1 MDVQQFFADLSDV
14 PWLLTTLDLIGIFFF
29 ATSGAL
35 LASRKEFDLVGS
47 MALALLA
54 GLGGGFT
61 RDILLD
67 RGLPASLENP
77 IYLAPPVL
85 VSLLV
90 YVKALHPNRLNLTIT
105 LFDAGGLALFTVS
118 GVLIAHSM
126 DVHPVSTVVV
136 AMVAALGGGV
146 LRDIVANEVPSIFDP
161 RGVYVMPTFVGA
173 TVATIAAMNGVL
185 NAFTG
190 FLIAFLIF
198 AVRMLA
204 YRYQWRLF
212 GADISQDKES
222 LDRLRRLATQAQD
235 AAARRVERARERRLR
250 SASGP
255 GGMDVGEAE
264 AIADRAAHHPPAP
277 AGYHYDAV
285 EDAYTRD
292 RAFDDD
298 GEPEAGSYG
307 PRQEYEGQVRVEDYD
322 PDTQSI
328 TVVDP
333 ASRQQVRLDPATGV
347 MDVTDLRTGRTRSY
361 DDPEH
366 DWIADDAEDDP
377 RG

>member
-1 MDVQQFFADLSDV
+1 MDVSRFFAALTDV
-14 PWLLTTLDLIGIFFF
+14 PWLLTSLDLIGIFFF
-29 ATSGAL
+29 ATSGAP
-35 LASRKEFDLVGS
+35 LAARKEFDLVGS
-47 MALALLA
+47 MALSLLA

-77 IYLAPPVL
+77 VYLAPPVL

-105 LFDAGGLALFTVS
+105 LFDAAGLALFTVS

-126 DVHPVSTVVV
+126 GVHPVSTVLV
-136 AMVAALGGGV
+136 AMVGALGGGV

-161 RGVYVMPTFVGA
+161 RGVYVLPSFVGA
-173 TVATIAAMNGVL
+173 TAATVVAVNGAL

-190 FLIAFLIF
+190 VLIAFLIF

-204 YRYQWRLF
+204 YRYQWRFF

-222 LDRLRRLATQAQD
+222 LDRLRRLATQAQE

-250 SASGP
+250 SAS
-255 GGMDVGEAE
+255 
-264 AIADRAAHHPPAP
+264 AP
-277 AGYHYDAV
+277 AFDV
-285 EDAYTRD
+285 
-292 RAFDDD
+292 DDD
-298 GEPEAGSYG
+298 APGSASYG
-307 PRQEYEGQVRVEDYD
+307 PREEYEGQVRVDEYD
-322 PDTQSI
+322 PQTRAI

-333 ASRQQVRLDPATGV
+333 SSHQSVRLDPVTGV
-347 MDVTDLRTGRTRSY
+347 MDITDLRTGRTRSY
-361 DDPEH
+361 DDPGH
-366 DWIADDAEDDP
+366 DWIADEHPDGG
-377 RG
+377 R

>member
-126 DVHPVSTVVV
+126 GVHPVSTVVV

-250 SASGP
+250 AP
-255 GGMDVGEAE
+255 GAPALPDDDAGEA
-264 AIADRAAHHPPAP
+264 
-277 AGYHYDAV
+277 
-285 EDAYTRD
+285 
-292 RAFDDD
+292 
-298 GEPEAGSYG
+298 YG
-307 PRQEYEGQVRVEDYD
+307 PRQEYEDQVRVDEYD
-322 PDTQSI
+322 PETQTI
-328 TVVDP
+328 TVIDP

-366 DWIADDAEDDP
+366 DWIADDAEDDA